1 MATEGD
7 IHFPPGQR
15 REKPTFEPPPW
26 EKEQF
31 EELSKRKK
39 EAEAESAGAVT
50 PEPVA
55 TQASGERPPDA
66 SLTGPEAD
74 EPEAATATVQGGE
87 GKPLL
92 DEKQVELLMMG
103 LRAEEPLPEK
113 EYQRVSLAAGVVS
126 ALIGVL
132 ITTWAVVGLS
142 ALRGNP
148 AGWFFVLV
156 LLIFGLG
163 FMAGGGWL
171 VFRALRQQGVL

>member
-1 MATEGD
+1 MATQGD

-31 EELSKRKK
+31 EELSKRKQEAASESAANEAPESTAIHAVSENPAESSQPGL
-39 EAEAESAGAVT
+39 EAEDLGAAAA
-50 PEPVA
+50 P
-55 TQASGERPPDA
+55 SSDG
-66 SLTGPEAD
+66 GPR
-74 EPEAATATVQGGE
+74 
-87 GKPLL
+87 L

-103 LRAEEPLPEK
+103 LRAEEPLPER
-113 EYQRVSLAAGVVS
+113 EYQRVSMAAGVVS

-142 ALRGNP
+142 ALKGNP

-156 LLIFGLG
+156 LLIFGIG